1 MFAVGGTIVVA
12 DVAVNELSTDLVGLE
27 IMLSLYGH
35 GYDAAAAAVRSRL
48 LDEALKG

>member
-1 MFAVGGTIVVA
+1 MVAVVV
-12 DVAVNELSTDLVGLE
+12 VNELSTDLIGLE

-48 LDEALKG
+48 LDGELRV